1 MNIKLYLLLSILIA
15 GPYGCY
21 SLYMNYALSKSISRM
36 DIDNATGLVRGI
48 APFEFKKGEKGVL
61 LIHGY
66 TGTSQEMFPLG
77 KYLEER
83 GIGSYGIVLPGHGST
98 PRKLK
103 KTTKEDWYKATEEAL
118 LKMKKEY
125 RSVYIA
131 GFSLGSAIAMRLAA
145 NHEVNGIALL
155 SPAVFLKK
163 KKTDIL
169 STEGKIK
176 LLNFFLFYTYVKKPH
191 PPDVKDSSVEDNNPF
206 YEFYPVNSLKHL
218 VDSMEA
224 GKESLAKITCPLIV
238 IQSRGDI
245 DLSEKGPEYIY
256 NNAAS
261 TDKKVVWL
269 ERSGHIITLDY
280 DRERVFEEV
289 YRFIEG
295 H

>member
-83 GIGSYGIVLPGHGST
+83 EIGSYGIVLPGHGST

-155 SPAVFLKK
+155 SPAVFLKRRRP
-163 KKTDIL
+163 TSFQLRARL
-169 STEGKIK
+169 SSSI
-176 LLNFFLFYTYVKKPH
+176 FF
-191 PPDVKDSSVEDNNPF
+191 
-206 YEFYPVNSLKHL
+206 
-218 VDSMEA
+218 
-224 GKESLAKITCPLIV
+224 C
-238 IQSRGDI
+238 
-245 DLSEKGPEYIY
+245 
-256 NNAAS
+256 
-261 TDKKVVWL
+261 
-269 ERSGHIITLDY
+269 
-280 DRERVFEEV
+280 
-289 YRFIEG
+289 FIPM
-295 H
+295 

>member
-1 MNIKLYLLLSILIA
+1 M
-15 GPYGCY
+15 
-21 SLYMNYALSKSISRM
+21 
-36 DIDNATGLVRGI
+36 
-48 APFEFKKGEKGVL
+48 
-61 LIHGY
+61 
-66 TGTSQEMFPLG
+66 
-77 KYLEER
+77 
-83 GIGSYGIVLPGHGST
+83 
-98 PRKLK
+98 
-103 KTTKEDWYKATEEAL
+103 
-118 LKMKKEY
+118 
-125 RSVYIA
+125 
-131 GFSLGSAIAMRLAA
+131 
-145 NHEVNGIALL
+145 
-155 SPAVFLKK
+155 
-163 KKTDIL
+163 
-169 STEGKIK
+169 
-176 LLNFFLFYTYVKKPH
+176 
-191 PPDVKDSSVEDNNPF
+191 
-206 YEFYPVNSLKHL
+206 NSLKHL